1 MIIMLG
7 TLIYVVAEKKLDY
20 MKIASAMTAVAVVIC
35 MTSSIVYGVSQGTDN
50 TDYINRAING
60 GDNINMD
67 KLESGSENY
76 NADNNFYRIDTSEN
90 VDNWCMFWKLSSM
103 RCFTA
108 LFQHLSWISTALSD
122 KREMLH
128 QEWKLRSIR

>member
-1 MIIMLG
+1 
-7 TLIYVVAEKKLDY
+7 

-35 MTSSIVYGVSQGTDN
+35 MTSSIVYGVTQGTDN

-90 VDNWCMFWKLSSM
+90 VDNWCMF
-103 RCFTA
+103 
-108 LFQHLSWISTALSD
+108 
-122 KREMLH
+122 
-128 QEWKLRSIR
+128 